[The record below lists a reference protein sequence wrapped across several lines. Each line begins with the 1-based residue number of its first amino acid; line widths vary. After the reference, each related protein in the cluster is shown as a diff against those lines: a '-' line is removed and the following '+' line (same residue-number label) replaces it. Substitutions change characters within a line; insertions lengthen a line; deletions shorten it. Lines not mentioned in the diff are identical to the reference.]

1 MKVLGRKDRRTP
13 QLKGGTMVRRQ
24 TSAVRAPRAR
34 RGPMKSA
41 PARAPSAAAGPRA
54 RAAEVRTRLDEAG
67 HKLQLTGQKFQVAG
81 QAATKFARSYV
92 REVTTAAKAS
102 REPMHAL
109 WRNFRL
115 AGRHIARDAA
125 EMWHE
130 MAPARRVMKL
140 PVVRRARPPVV

>member
-1 MKVLGRKDRRTP
+1 MVTRKTKGTGTRRRAMRPET
-13 QLKGGTMVRRQ
+13 R
-24 TSAVRAPRAR
+24 RAPAVPEVAPRVAE
-34 RGPMKSA
+34 MK
-41 PARAPSAAAGPRA
+41 
-54 RAAEVRTRLDEAG
+54 ERLDAAG
-67 HKLQLTGQKFQVAG
+67 HKLQLAGHKFQVAG

-125 EMWHE
+125 EMWEE
-130 MAPARRVMKL
+130 MAPARKVMKL
-140 PVVRRARPPVV
+140 PVMRKARGPAA

>member
-1 MKVLGRKDRRTP
+1 MVTRTTKGTGTRRRATQP
-13 QLKGGTMVRRQ
+13 ETRRAPAATMVRPPK
-24 TSAVRAPRAR
+24 V
-34 RGPMKSA
+34 
-41 PARAPSAAAGPRA
+41 
-54 RAAEVRTRLDEAG
+54 AEVKERLGVAG
-67 HKLQLTGQKFQVAG
+67 HKLQLAGEKFQVAG

-92 REVTTAAKAS
+92 REVSTAAKAS

-130 MAPARRVMKL
+130 MAPARKVLKL
-140 PVVRRARPPVV
+140 PVVRRAGRPVA

>member
-1 MKVLGRKDRRTP
+1 MVTRQRKGTGTRRRAVEPAPRQAPPAMKVRP
-13 QLKGGTMVRRQ
+13 
-24 TSAVRAPRAR
+24 APKAE
-34 RGPMKSA
+34 MK
-41 PARAPSAAAGPRA
+41 
-54 RAAEVRTRLDEAG
+54 TRLDEAG
-67 HKLQLTGQKFQVAG
+67 HKLQLAGQKFQVAG

-92 REVTTAAKAS
+92 REVSTAAKAS

-125 EMWHE
+125 EMWQE

-140 PVVRRARPPVV
+140 PALRRASRPAA